1 LTSYLPSR
9 HERPLPPLTRLDH
22 FVIPRCLAPR
32 NIVGVDVIFLRPPTR
47 TNVLSSSSPVRL
59 TARRRMYTIIKM
71 IVIAVAIGMW
81 IRPRSVVIA
90 FVLGEAGLGLC

>member
-1 LTSYLPSR
+1 M
-9 HERPLPPLTRLDH
+9 RLAH
-22 FVIPRCLAPR
+22 LVIPRRPAPR
-32 NIVGVDVIFLRPPTR
+32 NIAGVDLIFIRPPKR

-81 IRPRSVVIA
+81 IGPRSVVIV
-90 FVLGEAGLGLC
+90 FVSR